1 MRMPENMG
9 TFTNTGEQQCVILYL
24 EYHFGG
30 ESGISSANMGEPVRT
45 EYFTLSGERVS
56 TPTKGIYLVR
66 IYNHQGKV
74 ESRKV
79 IF

>member
-1 MRMPENMG
+1 
-9 TFTNTGEQQCVILYL
+9 TFTNTGEQQCVIIYL

-30 ESGISSANMGEPVRT
+30 DTSGVESIHLNEPIRI
-45 EYFTLSGERVS
+45 EYYTLSGEKVS
-56 TPTKGIYLVR
+56 TPAKGIYLVR
-66 IYNHQGKV
+66 IYNHQGKI